1 MQTHLRVQRVGPDLV
16 IVLSPEE
23 AEARQVQEGDE
34 VIVLKTTDQTGFD
47 QALQEVLREHAGTFE
62 YLQDK

>member
-1 MQTHLRVQRVGPDLV
+1 MQTHLRVQRVGTDLV

-47 QALQEVLREHAGTFE
+47 QALQEVLSKHAGTFA
-62 YLQDK
+62 YLRDK